1 MRKRKVFL
9 TGGSRGI
16 GLAICQLLKKEG
28 YHIIAPTREVL
39 DLKSNVLIDEYIR
52 KNRNQNFDIL
62 IHNAGVN
69 YPQWIDEM
77 LDSNIEETIQ
87 VNLLAPIR
95 LVRGFVGGMKK
106 NKWGRIVNVSS
117 IFGIVARGKQI
128 LYSATKHGLNGIT
141 KAMALE
147 LARYNILVNSVCP
160 GFTRTDLMVKRNSL
174 LKIAEFEKDIPL
186 GRLAKPEEI
195 AELVAFLISDRNT
208 YITGAT
214 IVIDG
219 GFTCK

>member
-16 GLAICQLLKKEG
+16 GFAIWQLLKKEG
-28 YHIIAPTREVL
+28 YHIIAPTREDL
-39 DLKSNVLIDEYIR
+39 DLVSNASIDEYIR
-52 KNRNQNFDIL
+52 NNKNQKFDIL

-77 LDSNIEETIQ
+77 SDSNIEETMQ
-87 VNLLAPIR
+87 VNLVAPIR
-95 LVRGFVGGMKK
+95 LARGFVGEMKK
-106 NKWGRIVNVSS
+106 NNWGRIVNVSS

-147 LARYNILVNSVCP
+147 LAPYNILVNSVCP
-160 GFTRTDLMVKRNSL
+160 GFTKTDLMVKRNSL
-174 LKIAEFEKDIPL
+174 RKIRAFEKDIPL
-186 GRLAKPEEI
+186 GRLAEPEEI
-195 AELVAFLISDRNT
+195 AELVVFLISDKNT